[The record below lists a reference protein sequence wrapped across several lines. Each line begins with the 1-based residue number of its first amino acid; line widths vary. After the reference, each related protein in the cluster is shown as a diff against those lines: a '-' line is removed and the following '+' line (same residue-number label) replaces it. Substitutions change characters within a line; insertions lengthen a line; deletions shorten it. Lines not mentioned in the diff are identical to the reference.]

1 MLVLCHCFDEN
12 TDFKKFIFFSP
23 TYKEEE
29 EESRLQDFTDD
40 DELENLSTGSSSS
53 PRLSPSL
60 LLLPAAGKSQAESK
74 RSPPIVLAGGGR
86 VPSLGLAHGETE
98 EQENGVFCHSAA
110 ADTAA
115 GGGNLAQSHS
125 NLSQLD
131 GSVRSESS
139 DRFRDSIDTV
149 VRVSL
154 ASPQDSR
161 TSTLRST
168 TGPGPQLECIFR

>member
-1 MLVLCHCFDEN
+1 
-12 TDFKKFIFFSP
+12 
-23 TYKEEE
+23 
-29 EESRLQDFTDD
+29 
-40 DELENLSTGSSSS
+40 
-53 PRLSPSL
+53 
-60 LLLPAAGKSQAESK
+60 LPAAGKSQAESK
-74 RSPPIVLAGGGR
+74 RSPPIVVAGGGR
-86 VPSLGLAHGETE
+86 VPSLGLAHGETT
-98 EQENGVFCHSAA
+98 EQENCLFSAA

-168 TGPGPQLECIFR
+168 GGPGPQLECIFR

>member
-1 MLVLCHCFDEN
+1 MF
-12 TDFKKFIFFSP
+12 FFSP

-40 DELENLSTGSSSS
+40 DELENLSTGSNSS

-60 LLLPAAGKSQAESK
+60 LLLPAAAAGKSKAEFK
-74 RSPPIVLAGGGR
+74 RSLPPTIVAGGGR

-98 EQENGVFCHSAA
+98 EEQDNRLLCNSA

-115 GGGNLAQSHS
+115 GVGNLAQSHS

-168 TGPGPQLECIFR
+168 GGPGPQLECIFR

>member
-1 MLVLCHCFDEN
+1 
-12 TDFKKFIFFSP
+12 
-23 TYKEEE
+23 
-29 EESRLQDFTDD
+29 
-40 DELENLSTGSSSS
+40 
-53 PRLSPSL
+53 
-60 LLLPAAGKSQAESK
+60 LPAAGKSQAESK
-74 RSPPIVLAGGGR
+74 RSPPIVVAGGGR
-86 VPSLGLAHGETE
+86 VPSLGLAHGEAE
-98 EQENGVFCHSAA
+98 EQENRHFCNLAS
-110 ADTAA
+110 DTAA
-115 GGGNLAQSHS
+115 GVSSGNLAQSHS

-168 TGPGPQLECIFR
+168 GGPGPQLECIFR

>member
-1 MLVLCHCFDEN
+1 
-12 TDFKKFIFFSP
+12 
-23 TYKEEE
+23 
-29 EESRLQDFTDD
+29 
-40 DELENLSTGSSSS
+40 
-53 PRLSPSL
+53 
-60 LLLPAAGKSQAESK
+60 LPAAGKSQAESSK
-74 RSPPIVLAGGGR
+74 RSLSIVVAGGGR
-86 VPSLGLAHGETE
+86 VPSLGLAHGEPE
-98 EQENGVFCHSAA
+98 EQENRLFCSSA

-168 TGPGPQLECIFR
+168 GGPGPQLECIFR